1 MISVM
6 GYGFQGQGHLAA
18 VKKGPEVDPNAA
30 IKMRLDPN
38 WSYMGANSSG
48 LTPGVQTDNRTQSAI
63 DKSLNDT
70 TKAIVLLPAAIGA
83 VVVAPEAALVSGA
96 VNTGAQL
103 IKGQGFSPTEALVS
117 TTMGPIG
124 AAATEAQA
132 VKALI
137 DQGGKA
143 AIAANAAIGAAT
155 NVVGDTATKAIT
167 GQEVKGSDVVLKT
180 VTGAVTGGLP
190 IKSEIIK
197 SVTSEAANSAVDSLK
212 LTVEEILSEG
222 KK

>member
-1 MISVM
+1 M
-6 GYGFQGQGHLAA
+6 
-18 VKKGPEVDPNAA
+18 NAA
-30 IKMRLDPN
+30 IKMQVDPN

-48 LTPGVQTDNRTQSAI
+48 LAPGVQTDNRAQSAI

-96 VNTGAQL
+96 INTGAQL

-143 AIAANAAIGAAT
+143 AITANAAIGAAT
-155 NVVGDTATKAIT
+155 NVVGDTATKVIT
-167 GQEVKGSDVVLKT
+167 GQEVTAENVIVKG
-180 VTGAVTGGLP
+180 VTGAAGANFFKN
-190 IKSEIIK
+190 IKTIPEIA
-197 SVTSEAANSAVDSLK
+197 TETLNSIVDKTLENK
-212 LTVEEILSEG
+212 NEGG